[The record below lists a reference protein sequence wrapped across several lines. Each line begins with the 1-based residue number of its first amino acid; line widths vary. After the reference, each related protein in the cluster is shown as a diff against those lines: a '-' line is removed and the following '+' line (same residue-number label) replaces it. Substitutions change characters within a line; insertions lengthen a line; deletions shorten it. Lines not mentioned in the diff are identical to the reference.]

1 MELNQNFLKQMEQL
15 LGDEFED
22 FLRSYQMDPS
32 SGLRIQKKKISE
44 QQIIKEFGQMI
55 TGKIP
60 WSENGYYFD
69 PQKLIG
75 NPPSSSAKIKTQKLG
90 NHPWHIGGAFYIQEP
105 SAQLPAEL
113 LDIQPDD
120 YVLDL
125 CAAPGGK
132 STQIG
137 ERLGEKGFLL
147 SNEIV
152 KKRAKILLSNLERMG
167 ITNFCVTSNHPEELA
182 KEFSGF
188 FDKILVD
195 APCSGEGMFRREKN
209 AVAEYSA
216 DSPEFCAKRQD
227 EVLESASKM
236 LKGGGRLVYSTCTF
250 SVAEN
255 EGVVSSFLKRHSD
268 FHLIQTPYSNPYF
281 NNGTGS
287 GNPATP
293 FDCAADFSVCG
304 EMAKTVRLMPH
315 RVQGEGHFAAV
326 FEKDGQDSI
335 KRDLDESNS
344 SESGLFLEFSQRYL
358 NQEWSGIKVFDGNV
372 YLFPHKLKQLKRCN
386 VIGKG
391 LFAGQNLKGRFV
403 PSHALCMVLTPGQVK
418 QVIELDGI
426 QLTQYLRG
434 ETLQIASPDGWG
446 MVCYKGVNIGW
457 YKAVNGVL
465 KNHFPK
471 GLRINESLGVIV

>member
-1 MELNQNFLKQMEQL
+1 MEFNQQFLKNMEQL
-15 LGDEFED
+15 LGGEVES
-22 FLRSYQMDPS
+22 FLKSFQKEPAC
-32 SGLRIQKKKISE
+32 GLRIQKFKITEE
-44 QQIIKEFGQMI
+44 QLEKEFDEMI

-60 WSENGYYFD
+60 WSENGYYYD
-69 PQKLIG
+69 PQKMDL
-75 NPPSSSAKIKTQKLG
+75 NQMADSIKNGTLKLG
-90 NHPWHIGGAFYIQEP
+90 KHPWHIGGAIYIQEP
-105 SAQLPAEL
+105 SAQLPAAL
-113 LDIQPDD
+113 LDVQPDD

-137 ERLGEKGFLL
+137 ERLGERGFLL
-147 SNEIV
+147 LNEIV
-152 KKRAKILLSNLERMG
+152 KKRAGILLSNLERMG
-167 ITNFCVTSNHPEELA
+167 IRNFCVTNNHPKDLA
-182 KEFSGF
+182 KEFPGF

-209 AVAEYSA
+209 AAVEYNS
-216 DSPEFCAKRQD
+216 DSPEYCARRQS
-227 EVLESASKM
+227 EILESAAEM
-236 LKGGGRLVYSTCTF
+236 LRCGGRLVYSTCTF

-255 EGVVSSFLKRHSD
+255 EGVVSAFLKRHSD

-281 NNGTGS
+281 NNDTSS
-287 GNPATP
+287 GNAAVP

-326 FEKDGQDSI
+326 FEKDGQDDV
-335 KRDLDESNS
+335 KREFDGANSPES
-344 SESGLFLEFSQRYL
+344 ELFLQFSQRYL
-358 NQEWSGIKVFDGNV
+358 NQKWTGIKVFGGNV
-372 YLFPHKLKQLKRCN
+372 YLFPHKLEQLKRCN

-403 PSHALCMVLTPGQVK
+403 PSHALCMALTPGQVK

-434 ETLQIASPDGWG
+434 ETLQMASSDGWG
-446 MVCYKGVNIGW
+446 TVCYKGVNIGW
-457 YKAVNGVL
+457 YKAVDGIL

-471 GLRINESLGVIV
+471 GLRI